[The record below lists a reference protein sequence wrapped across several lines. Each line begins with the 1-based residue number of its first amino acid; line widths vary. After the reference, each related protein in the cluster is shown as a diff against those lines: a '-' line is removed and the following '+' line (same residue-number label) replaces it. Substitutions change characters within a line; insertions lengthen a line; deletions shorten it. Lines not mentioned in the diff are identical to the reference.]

1 MRDRGIKERQMRR
14 QTINR
19 IIFYITGLL
28 ILAMGLTL
36 NTKAGLGVSP
46 IISVSYSI
54 SQIMGMNFG
63 NTTMGLYCVFVVVE
77 LILHFIRDR
86 RSEKTEGAVLEHANR
101 MNRKLV
107 FLMDV
112 LQIPLSMIFTRFLNL
127 FAKVIP
133 DFSEGEADGKQYAVR
148 FAVLILALILTGIG
162 AAMSLNMRIIPNPGD
177 GIVQA
182 IADCIHKSVGFT
194 KNCFDVFNVTVNKGQ
209 AIIANDNASVT
220 ATANIGAD
228 ASELEKLIAA
238 VRDKIGT
245 IASDEDKEAASES
258 LEVIEAEVVSEKPKK
273 SMIKTAI
280 ATLQAIKGTVEFGSA
295 AAALIQFIGPMLP

>member
-86 RSEKTEGAVLEHANR
+86 RSDIYPVFKSFCKSYPGFFRRRGRRKAVCSPVCSA
-101 MNRKLV
+101 
-107 FLMDV
+107 DPC
-112 LQIPLSMIFTRFLNL
+112 ID
-127 FAKVIP
+127 P
-133 DFSEGEADGKQYAVR
+133 D
-148 FAVLILALILTGIG
+148 
-162 AAMSLNMRIIPNPGD
+162 GD
-177 GIVQA
+177 RSGY
-182 IADCIHKSVGFT
+182 
-194 KNCFDVFNVTVNKGQ
+194 
-209 AIIANDNASVT
+209 
-220 ATANIGAD
+220 
-228 ASELEKLIAA
+228 
-238 VRDKIGT
+238 
-245 IASDEDKEAASES
+245 
-258 LEVIEAEVVSEKPKK
+258 VIEYEDHSKPGRRDRAGDRRLY
-273 SMIKTAI
+273 S
-280 ATLQAIKGTVEFGSA
+280 
-295 AAALIQFIGPMLP
+295 

>member
-1 MRDRGIKERQMRR
+1 MRR

-182 IADCIHKSVGFT
+182 IADCYS
-194 KNCFDVFNVTVNKGQ
+194 
-209 AIIANDNASVT
+209 
-220 ATANIGAD
+220 
-228 ASELEKLIAA
+228 
-238 VRDKIGT
+238 
-245 IASDEDKEAASES
+245 
-258 LEVIEAEVVSEKPKK
+258 
-273 SMIKTAI
+273 
-280 ATLQAIKGTVEFGSA
+280 
-295 AAALIQFIGPMLP
+295 

>member
-1 MRDRGIKERQMRR
+1 MRR

-46 IISVSYSI
+46 IVSVSYSI

-194 KNCFDVFNVTVNKGQ
+194 KNCFDVFNVTVTICISLLCRGHL
-209 AIIANDNASVT
+209 
-220 ATANIGAD
+220 IG
-228 ASELEKLIAA
+228 IG
-238 VRDKIGT
+238 IGT
-245 IASDEDKEAASES
+245 VCAVIGVGRTIAVFNHFTKEKMDRAGRNRNLMWME
-258 LEVIEAEVVSEKPKK
+258 IRNGNF
-273 SMIKTAI
+273 
-280 ATLQAIKGTVEFGSA
+280 Q
-295 AAALIQFIGPMLP
+295 

>member
-86 RSEKTEGAVLEHANR
+86 RSEKTEGAVL
-101 MNRKLV
+101 
-107 FLMDV
+107 
-112 LQIPLSMIFTRFLNL
+112 
-127 FAKVIP
+127 
-133 DFSEGEADGKQYAVR
+133 
-148 FAVLILALILTGIG
+148 ILALILTGIG

-194 KNCFDVFNVTVNKGQ
+194 KNCFDVFNVTVTICISLLCRGHL
-209 AIIANDNASVT
+209 
-220 ATANIGAD
+220 IG
-228 ASELEKLIAA
+228 IG
-238 VRDKIGT
+238 IGT
-245 IASDEDKEAASES
+245 VCAVIGVGRTIAVFNHFTKEKMTELAG
-258 LEVIEAEVVSEKPKK
+258 IE
-273 SMIKTAI
+273 I
-280 ATLQAIKGTVEFGSA
+280 
-295 AAALIQFIGPMLP
+295 

>member
-1 MRDRGIKERQMRR
+1 MRR

-162 AAMSLNMRIIPNPGD
+162 AAMSLNMRII
-177 GIVQA
+177 
-182 IADCIHKSVGFT
+182 HKSVGFT
-194 KNCFDVFNVTVNKGQ
+194 KNCFDVFNVTVTICISLLCRGHL
-209 AIIANDNASVT
+209 
-220 ATANIGAD
+220 IG
-228 ASELEKLIAA
+228 IG
-238 VRDKIGT
+238 IGT
-245 IASDEDKEAASES
+245 VCAVIGVGRTIAVFNHFTKEKMTELAG
-258 LEVIEAEVVSEKPKK
+258 IE
-273 SMIKTAI
+273 I
-280 ATLQAIKGTVEFGSA
+280 
-295 AAALIQFIGPMLP
+295 

>member
-1 MRDRGIKERQMRR
+1 MRR

-133 DFSEGEADGKQYAVR
+133 DFSEGDGKQYAVR

-182 IADCIHKSVGFT
+182 IADLF
-194 KNCFDVFNVTVNKGQ
+194 
-209 AIIANDNASVT
+209 
-220 ATANIGAD
+220 
-228 ASELEKLIAA
+228 
-238 VRDKIGT
+238 
-245 IASDEDKEAASES
+245 
-258 LEVIEAEVVSEKPKK
+258 
-273 SMIKTAI
+273 IKALV
-280 ATLQAIKGTVEFGSA
+280 LQRIVLMF
-295 AAALIQFIGPMLP
+295 LM

>member
-1 MRDRGIKERQMRR
+1 MRR

-112 LQIPLSMIFTRFLNL
+112 LQIPLSMIFTRFLNP
-127 FAKVIP
+127 FCKSYPGFFRRRGRRKAVCSPVCSADPCIDP
-133 DFSEGEADGKQYAVR
+133 D
-148 FAVLILALILTGIG
+148 
-162 AAMSLNMRIIPNPGD
+162 GD
-177 GIVQA
+177 RSGY
-182 IADCIHKSVGFT
+182 
-194 KNCFDVFNVTVNKGQ
+194 
-209 AIIANDNASVT
+209 
-220 ATANIGAD
+220 
-228 ASELEKLIAA
+228 
-238 VRDKIGT
+238 
-245 IASDEDKEAASES
+245 
-258 LEVIEAEVVSEKPKK
+258 VIEYEDHSKPGRRDRAGDRRLY
-273 SMIKTAI
+273 S
-280 ATLQAIKGTVEFGSA
+280 
-295 AAALIQFIGPMLP
+295 

>member
-1 MRDRGIKERQMRR
+1 MRR

-127 FAKVIP
+127 LQSYPGFFRRRGRRKAVCSPVCSADPCIDP
-133 DFSEGEADGKQYAVR
+133 D
-148 FAVLILALILTGIG
+148 
-162 AAMSLNMRIIPNPGD
+162 GD
-177 GIVQA
+177 RSGY
-182 IADCIHKSVGFT
+182 
-194 KNCFDVFNVTVNKGQ
+194 
-209 AIIANDNASVT
+209 
-220 ATANIGAD
+220 
-228 ASELEKLIAA
+228 
-238 VRDKIGT
+238 
-245 IASDEDKEAASES
+245 
-258 LEVIEAEVVSEKPKK
+258 VIEYEDHSKPGRRDRAGDRRLY
-273 SMIKTAI
+273 S
-280 ATLQAIKGTVEFGSA
+280 
-295 AAALIQFIGPMLP
+295 

>member
-54 SQIMGMNFG
+54 SQITGMNFG

-112 LQIPLSMIFTRFLNL
+112 TDPAEYDIYPVFKSFCKSYPGFFRRRGRRKAVCSPVCSADPCID
-127 FAKVIP
+127 P
-133 DFSEGEADGKQYAVR
+133 D
-148 FAVLILALILTGIG
+148 
-162 AAMSLNMRIIPNPGD
+162 GD
-177 GIVQA
+177 RSGY
-182 IADCIHKSVGFT
+182 
-194 KNCFDVFNVTVNKGQ
+194 
-209 AIIANDNASVT
+209 
-220 ATANIGAD
+220 
-228 ASELEKLIAA
+228 
-238 VRDKIGT
+238 
-245 IASDEDKEAASES
+245 
-258 LEVIEAEVVSEKPKK
+258 VIEYEDHSKPGRRDCADDRRLY
-273 SMIKTAI
+273 S
-280 ATLQAIKGTVEFGSA
+280 
-295 AAALIQFIGPMLP
+295 

>member
-1 MRDRGIKERQMRR
+1 MRR

-133 DFSEGEADGKQYAVR
+133 DFSVCSPVCSADPC
-148 FAVLILALILTGIG
+148 ID
-162 AAMSLNMRIIPNPGD
+162 PDGD
-177 GIVQA
+177 RSGY
-182 IADCIHKSVGFT
+182 
-194 KNCFDVFNVTVNKGQ
+194 
-209 AIIANDNASVT
+209 
-220 ATANIGAD
+220 
-228 ASELEKLIAA
+228 
-238 VRDKIGT
+238 
-245 IASDEDKEAASES
+245 
-258 LEVIEAEVVSEKPKK
+258 VIEYEDHSKPGRRDRAGDRRLY
-273 SMIKTAI
+273 S
-280 ATLQAIKGTVEFGSA
+280 
-295 AAALIQFIGPMLP
+295 

>member
-1 MRDRGIKERQMRR
+1 MRR

-194 KNCFDVFNVTVNKGQ
+194 KNCFDVFEPYIIQILLSALILLFIKSLINKV
-209 AIIANDNASVT
+209 IDFVC
-220 ATANIGAD
+220 IGY
-228 ASELEKLIAA
+228 SEKEIKH
-238 VRDKIGT
+238 KKS
-245 IASDEDKEAASES
+245 IASKTVDFLSDLSDIIPKSKDK
-258 LEVIEAEVVSEKPKK
+258 
-273 SMIKTAI
+273 
-280 ATLQAIKGTVEFGSA
+280 
-295 AAALIQFIGPMLP
+295 

>member
-1 MRDRGIKERQMRR
+1 MRR

-177 GIVQA
+177 GIEQA

-194 KNCFDVFNVTVNKGQ
+194 KNCFDVFNVTVTICISLLCRGHL
-209 AIIANDNASVT
+209 
-220 ATANIGAD
+220 IG
-228 ASELEKLIAA
+228 IG
-238 VRDKIGT
+238 IGT
-245 IASDEDKEAASES
+245 VCAVIGVGRTIAVFNHFTKEKMTELAG
-258 LEVIEAEVVSEKPKK
+258 IE
-273 SMIKTAI
+273 I
-280 ATLQAIKGTVEFGSA
+280 
-295 AAALIQFIGPMLP
+295 

>member
-54 SQIMGMNFG
+54 SQITGMNFG

-148 FAVLILALILTGIG
+148 
-162 AAMSLNMRIIPNPGD
+162 LNMRIIPNPGD

-194 KNCFDVFNVTVNKGQ
+194 KNCFDVFNVTVTICISLLCRGHL
-209 AIIANDNASVT
+209 
-220 ATANIGAD
+220 IG
-228 ASELEKLIAA
+228 IG
-238 VRDKIGT
+238 IGT
-245 IASDEDKEAASES
+245 VCAVIGVGRTIAVFNHFTKEKMTELAG
-258 LEVIEAEVVSEKPKK
+258 IE
-273 SMIKTAI
+273 I
-280 ATLQAIKGTVEFGSA
+280 
-295 AAALIQFIGPMLP
+295 